1 MNKVFANTG
10 EIPLPSWSTRMCRF
24 AKKVLAELNRNNWEL
39 SILLCNDKFIADLN
53 ARYRNKPEPTDILT
67 FSLNTTIEK
76 EGKTRLQ
83 TVFLPGDIV
92 ISLETL
98 RENAKYFQTTED
110 EELRRLIIHGI
121 LHLDNM
127 NHETND
133 KTEPML
139 ELQERILTRLG
150 TEHIITAETQKRRLK
165 K

>member
-1 MNKVFANTG
+1 MNKVYASAE
-10 EIPLPSWSTRMCRF
+10 EIKLPSWSTRMCRF
-24 AKKVLAELNRNNWEL
+24 AKKVLAELNRNNWEF
-39 SILLCNDKFIADLN
+39 SIVLCDDKFIAGLN
-53 ARYRNKPEPTDILT
+53 AMYRNKREPTDILT
-67 FSLNTTIEK
+67 FCLNTTIEK
-76 EGKTRLQ
+76 DGKL
-83 TVFLPGDIV
+83 VYFPGDIV

-139 ELQERILTRLG
+139 ELQEKILNKLG
-150 TEHIITAETQKRRLK
+150 TEHIITQERRLK